1 MVEAIKMDDELSYG
15 RYSKQID
22 YRGGKVSQVLE
33 HKTET
38 MIPISPTNLE
48 LVVETLKTLLYEAS
62 TNGYKTVGVEV
73 EFKNKKLIK
82 VIRKNITKKAG

>member
-1 MVEAIKMDDELSYG
+1 MDDELSYG

-22 YRGGKVSQVLE
+22 YRGGKVSRVLE

-38 MIPISPTNLE
+38 IVPVCPTNLE
-48 LVVETLKTLLYEAS
+48 IVVEALKTLLYEAS
-62 TNGYKTVGVEV
+62 ANGYKTVGVEV